1 MKDTKEKDNLESDKQ
16 NAEDLSTVLRARREK
31 FEQIKALGIDPY
43 PHEFQRSHLAEAI
56 KQKFDTL
63 AEKEVTI
70 AGRIMSMRPMGKA
83 SFGHIE
89 DASGRIQFY
98 LKQDLIGEENYRL
111 VPLLDLGDFI
121 GVAGK
126 VVKTRTGEITVQAS
140 SLKLLSKTLR
150 PLPIAKEKVTDGE
163 RVVYDALADKEFR
176 YRQRYA
182 DLAVN
187 PQVREVFIKRSRII
201 ASMRE
206 YLTGRGYLEVET
218 PILQPLYGGASARP
232 FTTHHNAL
240 DIELYLRIA
249 NELYLK
255 RLIVGGFDGVFE
267 FAKDFRNEGM
277 DRFHNPEFTMMEVY
291 IAYQDYHFMANLVE
305 EMFCK
310 VVQDLTGGYKITY
323 QGQEIDLTPP
333 WPRVPLLEAI
343 EQETGFNLFGKSVSE
358 LRQIAQKLHVDIDP
372 TMGEGKIIDTIF
384 GEKVESKLIQPVFI
398 TDYPVSLSPL
408 AKRHR
413 SKPGLVER
421 FEPFLAGKEV
431 GNAFT
436 ELNDPL
442 DQRERF
448 LEQKKLLE
456 AGDDEAQQLD
466 EDFLRALEYGMPPT
480 TGLGVGID
488 RLVMILTDQP
498 SIRDVLLFPQMR
510 PESS

>member
-1 MKDTKEKDNLESDKQ
+1 MNDIQDHSHQERERQS
-16 NAEDLSTVLRARREK
+16 AEDLSTVLRARREK
-31 FEQIKALGIDPY
+31 FEQIKALGIDPF
-43 PHEFQRSHLAEAI
+43 PHEFQRSHLTAEI
-56 KQKFDTL
+56 KNNFEAL
-63 AEKEVTI
+63 FEKEVTI
-70 AGRIMSMRPMGKA
+70 GGRIMALRPMGKA
-83 SFGHIE
+83 TFGHLE
-89 DASGRIQFY
+89 DASGRLQFY
-98 LKQDLIGEENYRL
+98 LKQDLIGAENYRL
-111 VPLLDLGDFI
+111 VPLLDLGDII

-126 VVKTRTGEITVQAS
+126 VVKTRTGEITVQADRF
-140 SLKLLSKTLR
+140 KLLAKSLR
-150 PLPIAKEKVTDGE
+150 PLPIAKEKVTGGE
-163 RVVYDALADKEFR
+163 RMVFDALADKEFR

-232 FTTHHNAL
+232 FITHHNAL
-240 DIELYLRIA
+240 DMTLYLRIA

-255 RLIVGGFDGVFE
+255 RLIVGGFEGVFE

-277 DRFHNPEFTMMEVY
+277 DRFHNPEFTMMELY

-310 VVQDLTGGYKITY
+310 IARDLTGGCRITY
-323 QGQEIDLTPP
+323 QGQDIDLTPP
-333 WPRVPLLEAI
+333 WPRIPMLDAI
-343 EQETGFNLFGKSVSE
+343 AKETGYALFGKSLDE
-358 LRQIAQKLHVDIDP
+358 LRTIAHKLGVAVDAS
-372 TMGEGKIIDTIF
+372 MGEGKIIDAIF
-384 GEKVESKLIQPVFI
+384 GEKVEPKLIQPVFI
-398 TDYPVSLSPL
+398 TDYPLALSPL

-436 ELNDPL
+436 ELNDPI

-448 LEQKKLLE
+448 LEQKRLLE
-456 AGDDEAQQLD
+456 AGDEEAQQLD

-488 RLVMILTDQP
+488 RLVMIFTDQP

-510 PESS
+510 PER